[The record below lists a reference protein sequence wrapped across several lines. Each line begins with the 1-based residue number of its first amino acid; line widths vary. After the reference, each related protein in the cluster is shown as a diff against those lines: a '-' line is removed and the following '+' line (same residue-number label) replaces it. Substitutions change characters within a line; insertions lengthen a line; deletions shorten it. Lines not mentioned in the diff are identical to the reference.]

1 MRPTRGGTVLVTS
14 FVFVAALAFSQMQSL
29 DAKETFAAA
38 RLSSQ
43 EAAEVIRA
51 VSNSAFDIP
60 DSWET
65 ELRARRVDLG
75 TEPGLVLQ
83 GTILLCGGTGNCQIF
98 VLRKVNHRWTSLFG
112 NEQAPIGEGY
122 LFGPKATNGIKDLTV
137 VANDSFDH
145 SSRVKYRF
153 DGVAYT
159 AVKP

>member
-14 FVFVAALAFSQMQSL
+14 FVFVAALALSQVQSL

-38 RLSSQ
+38 HFSSQ

-75 TEPGLVLQ
+75 TEAGLVLQ
-83 GTILLCGGTGNCQIF
+83 GTNLLCGGTGNCQIF
-98 VLRKVNHRWTSLFG
+98 VLRKVNQRWTSLFG

-122 LFGPKATNGIKDLTV
+122 FFGPKATNGVKDLTV

>member
-1 MRPTRGGTVLVTS
+1 MRPTPDGTVLVTS

-38 RLSSQ
+38 HFSSQ

-51 VSNSAFDIP
+51 VSDSAFDIP

-83 GTILLCGGTGNCQIF
+83 GTNLLCGGTGNCQIF
-98 VLRKVNHRWTSLFG
+98 VLRKVNQRWTSLFG
-112 NEQAPIGEGY
+112 DKQAPIGEGY
-122 LFGPKATNGIKDLTV
+122 FFGPKAANGIKDLTV

-159 AVKP
+159 VVKP

>member
-51 VSNSAFDIP
+51 VSDSAFDIP

-75 TEPGLVLQ
+75 TKPGLVLQ
-83 GTILLCGGTGNCQIF
+83 GTNLLCGGTGNCQIF
-98 VLRKVNHRWTSLFG
+98 VLRKVNQRWTSLFG

-122 LFGPKATNGIKDLTV
+122 FFGPKATNGIKDLTV

>member
-1 MRPTRGGTVLVTS
+1 MRPTPGGTVLVTS
-14 FVFVAALAFSQMQSL
+14 FVFVAALAFSQTQSL
-29 DAKETFAAA
+29 DPKETFAAA
-38 RLSSQ
+38 HFSSQ

-51 VSNSAFDIP
+51 VSDSAFDIP
-60 DSWET
+60 DSWEA

-83 GTILLCGGTGNCQIF
+83 GTNLLCGGTGNCQIF
-98 VLRKVNHRWTSLFG
+98 VLRKVNQRWTSLFR

-122 LFGPKATNGIKDLTV
+122 FFGPKATNGVKDLTV

>member
-14 FVFVAALAFSQMQSL
+14 VLFVAALAFSQMQSL

-38 RLSSQ
+38 HFSSQ

-51 VSNSAFDIP
+51 VSNSTFDIP

-83 GTILLCGGTGNCQIF
+83 GTNLLCGGTGNCQIF
-98 VLRKVNHRWTSLFG
+98 VLRKVNQRWTSLFG

-122 LFGPKATNGIKDLTV
+122 LFGPKARNGIKDLTV
-137 VANDSFDH
+137 VVNDSFDH
-145 SSRVKYRF
+145 SSRVKCRF
-153 DGVAYT
+153 HGLAST

>member
-14 FVFVAALAFSQMQSL
+14 FVFVAALALSQVQSI

-38 RLSSQ
+38 HFSSQ

-83 GTILLCGGTGNCQIF
+83 GTNLLCGGTGNCQIF
-98 VLRKVNHRWTSLFG
+98 VLRKVNQRWTSLFR

-122 LFGPKATNGIKDLTV
+122 FFGPKATNGVKDLTV

>member
-29 DAKETFAAA
+29 DVKETFAAA
-38 RLSSQ
+38 HFSSQ

-83 GTILLCGGTGNCQIF
+83 GTNLLCGGKQ
-98 VLRKVNHRWTSLFG
+98 
-112 NEQAPIGEGY
+112 
-122 LFGPKATNGIKDLTV
+122 
-137 VANDSFDH
+137 
-145 SSRVKYRF
+145 
-153 DGVAYT
+153 
-159 AVKP
+159 

>member
-14 FVFVAALAFSQMQSL
+14 FVFVAALALSQVQSL

-38 RLSSQ
+38 HFSLQ

-83 GTILLCGGTGNCQIF
+83 GTNLLCGGTGNCQIF
-98 VLRKVNHRWTSLFG
+98 VLRKVNQRWTSLFG

-122 LFGPKATNGIKDLTV
+122 FFGPKAANGIKDLTV

-145 SSRVKYRF
+145 TSRVKYRF